1 MKYKKFAVSLG
12 MVFLLFMGM
21 FTFQVNAS
29 EQSADDNDADVTIEV
44 TLQINGD
51 IPDEEHIPFTFILD
65 EEDGAPVPVSSS
77 VTITGEGTA
86 EFGEITFTK
95 PGEYEYTVTEQNDGV
110 ENYVYDDTVYTL
122 DVDVRYDEYGNL
134 IATCVAYCDDQKE
147 PAIMFINTYDD
158 DIPVPDG
165 STPAEEQSSTSSN
178 TETTS
183 PSNESSTVASTSPS
197 GEETST
203 TTNQST
209 ETTVSTGNTQPST
222 SPTNSFTSPTP
233 GTSKTS
239 DSPKTGDNANV
250 FVWLLLLF
258 VGVLGMSVCLRYLIV
273 SKSKKRNKKK

>member
-65 EEDGAPVPVSSS
+65 EEDGAPVPDSSS

-134 IATCVAYCDDQKE
+134 IATCVAYCDEQKE

-183 PSNESSTVASTSPS
+183 PSDESSTVASTSPS
-197 GEETST
+197 GEET